1 MIKILQKHGFFSN
14 GIINDYRIK
23 SICLKWLNMSILIEK
38 ARYLIKMDT
47 IWEIWHIWH
56 PCGIVHLMWLKINH
70 IDMTNYDTN
79 VHPLPIYFGEIA
91 IVGKD
96 VKVRVEI

>member
-1 MIKILQKHGFFSN
+1 
-14 GIINDYRIK
+14 
-23 SICLKWLNMSILIEK
+23 
-38 ARYLIKMDT
+38 
-47 IWEIWHIWH
+47 
-56 PCGIVHLMWLKINH
+56 
-70 IDMTNYDTN
+70 MTNYDTN